1 MLEKIKK
8 FLSKLTVDTIKITI
22 SRHPLYVKLIEL
34 LRRIVLPGFDG
45 MPIFDVLVFFIKG
58 LIKGE
63 LSRRAA
69 SLSYN
74 FFMALFPLVLFLFT
88 IIAYLPI
95 DNFVPLTYE
104 MIESFLPEQSIS
116 FVKETIDGILKK
128 NGTLLSFSILFT
140 FYFATRGTTA
150 LISELNASYHDIETR
165 GFIKQKLV
173 SLFMLFMLLLMFLI
187 SLGIN
192 IAVSQFLTLV
202 SEYDIIRIPWHFTA
216 IRIVK
221 WLIILF
227 LVFMCISLIYYFAPA
242 RKREY
247 HFISAGSTLAT
258 LLVALSSVGFNYY
271 VTNFSSYNAVYGSIG
286 ALIILMI
293 WIQLLS
299 MILLIGFELNVS
311 IHHAGRKHVKT

>member
-1 MLEKIKK
+1 MKIDIEKIK
-8 FLSKLTVDTIKITI
+8 SKILAHKLV
-22 SRHPLYVKLIEL
+22 VKLQEL
-34 LRRIVLPGFDG
+34 LRRIILPGFDG
-45 MPIFDVLVFFIKG
+45 MPIFDVLVFFVKG

-95 DNFVPLTYE
+95 DDFVPLTYE
-104 MIESFLPEQSIS
+104 MIESFLPKQSID
-116 FVKETIDGILKK
+116 FVKETIDGILQR

-140 FYFATRGTTA
+140 FYFATQGTNA

-165 GFIKQKLV
+165 GFFKQKLV
-173 SLFMLFMLLLMFLI
+173 SLFLLLILLLI
-187 SLGIN
+187 FITSLGIN

-221 WLIILF
+221 WLLIIF
-227 LVFMCISLIYYFAPA
+227 LVFICISVIYYLAPT

-258 LLVALSSVGFNYY
+258 LLVVLSSVGFNYY
-271 VTNFSSYNAVYGSIG
+271 ITNFSRYNAVYGSIG

-311 IHHAGRKHVKT
+311 IHHAGRKHMKS

>member
-1 MLEKIKK
+1 MDIQ
-8 FLSKLTVDTIKITI
+8 KLQNKVLN
-22 SRHPLYVKLIEL
+22 HHLVLKLQAQ

-45 MPIFDVLVFFIKG
+45 MPIFDVLVFFVKG

-95 DNFVPLTYE
+95 DNFVALAYE
-104 MIESFLPEQSIS
+104 MIESFLPQQSVD
-116 FVKETIDGILKK
+116 FVEETIDGILKK
-128 NGTLLSFSILFT
+128 NGTLLSVSIIFT

-150 LISELNASYHDIETR
+150 MISELNATYHEIETR

-173 SLFMLFMLLLMFLI
+173 SLFMLFVLLVMFI
-187 SLGIN
+187 TSLGIN
-192 IAVSQFLTLV
+192 IAVSQFLTLL

-221 WLIILF
+221 WLLIVF
-227 LVFMCISLIYYFAPA
+227 LVFMCISVIYYFAPA
-242 RKREY
+242 RKSEY
-247 HFISAGSTLAT
+247 HFFSAGSSLAT
-258 LLVALSSVGFNYY
+258 LLIVLSSAGFNFYI
-271 VTNFSSYNAVYGSIG
+271 TNFSSYNAVYGSIG
-286 ALIILMI
+286 ALIILLL
-293 WIQLLS
+293 WIQLIS
-299 MILLIGFELNVS
+299 MILIIGFELNVS
-311 IHHAGRKHVKT
+311 IRNALRQKMQKKPKDLL

>member
-1 MLEKIKK
+1 MLKKIKK
-8 FLSKLTVDTIKITI
+8 YLSKLTVDTLKITI
-22 SRHPLYVKLIEL
+22 FRHPLYVKLIEL

-58 LIKGE
+58 LVKGE

-95 DNFVPLTYE
+95 DDFVPLTYE
-104 MIESFLPEQSIS
+104 MIESFLPDQSIG
-116 FVKETIDGILKK
+116 FVKETIDGILHK

-140 FYFATRGTTA
+140 FYFATRGTSA

-165 GFIKQKLV
+165 GFIKQKMV
-173 SLFMLFMLLLMFLI
+173 SLFMLFMLLLMFLT

-192 IAVSQFLTLV
+192 IAVSQFLTLL

-227 LVFMCISLIYYFAPA
+227 LVFMCISVIYYFAPA

-247 HFISAGSTLAT
+247 HFISVIIPEQIDPPIPEQTDP
-258 LLVALSSVGFNYY
+258 
-271 VTNFSSYNAVYGSIG
+271 
-286 ALIILMI
+286 LIPEQIDPPIPKQIDPPNL
-293 WIQLLS
+293 
-299 MILLIGFELNVS
+299 EE
-311 IHHAGRKHVKT
+311 K